1 MDAQALLKAARRS
14 GEQGDDNDCDDDDRD
29 GGECQLATERAIA
42 GDPFRLPGDPPFVE
56 GRLRL
61 MRWCGR
67 RRPCRGYGR
76 TFECHAIPHPQA
88 LVRAGPGR
96 PRAQKSRSTND
107 SPATA
112 VLLDFL
118 NSHLFV
124 ARPLPAPGNAGLT
137 WVDPELFNPAQ
148 RWPAP
153 LPMLAAMQINERALG
168 GLTIL
173 DLNGKLTIDNGA
185 QLLKDKCESLV
196 FQQRTQVIVN
206 LAAVPYIDSGGL
218 GQLVACYT
226 TMAKAGGRLTLANIN
241 KTNHD
246 LLSITKLV
254 AVFETFD
261 SEEAAVQSYPVG
273 VRA

>member
-1 MDAQALLKAARRS
+1 M
-14 GEQGDDNDCDDDDRD
+14 
-29 GGECQLATERAIA
+29 
-42 GDPFRLPGDPPFVE
+42 
-56 GRLRL
+56 
-61 MRWCGR
+61 CG
-67 RRPCRGYGR
+67 
-76 TFECHAIPHPQA
+76 
-88 LVRAGPGR
+88 
-96 PRAQKSRSTND
+96 
-107 SPATA
+107 
-112 VLLDFL
+112 
-118 NSHLFV
+118 
-124 ARPLPAPGNAGLT
+124 
-137 WVDPELFNPAQ
+137 PELFNPAQ

-153 LPMLAAMQINERALG
+153 LPILAVMQIHERALG

-261 SEEAAVQSYPVG
+261 SEEAAVQSYPVA